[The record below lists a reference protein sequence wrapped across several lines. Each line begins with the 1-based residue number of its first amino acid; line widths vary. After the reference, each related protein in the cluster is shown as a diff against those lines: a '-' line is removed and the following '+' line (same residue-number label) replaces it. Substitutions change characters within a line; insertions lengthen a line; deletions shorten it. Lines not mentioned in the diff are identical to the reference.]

1 MSKKKQSNDI
11 IEDESTYKLKVGDDV
26 WLTISTSSTPA
37 EESPTPTMVPDADA
51 FEAGKVISIDESKQ
65 TCVCESET
73 RKTQETYK
81 ISQVYP
87 ANPLKLD
94 YSVDMASLSHL
105 NEPSVL
111 HNLKLRYGRDDIY
124 TYSGLFLLAVNPYKN
139 LSIYSPEVIKKHAGK
154 RRDDVDPHIFSVADI
169 SYRQML
175 LNEKNQSMLVTGESG
190 AGKTESGMYSLYS
203 SKLTYPFRYH

>member
-1 MSKKKQSNDI
+1 MPPRKKNNNLDLEIYEDDSK
-11 IEDESTYKLKVGDDV
+11 YKLKVGDDI
-26 WLTISTSSTPA
+26 WMPTYTSSSA
-37 EESPTPTMVPDADA
+37 EEGSQTPSTPTGEPS
-51 FEAGKVISIDESKQ
+51 FYLGKVISIDESKQ
-65 TCVCESET
+65 TCLCENSLT
-73 RKTQETYK
+73 KQQETLK
-81 ISQVYP
+81 LNTVCP

-111 HNLKLRYGRDDIY
+111 HNLKLRYQRDDIY

-139 LSIYSPEVIKKHAGK
+139 LPIYSHEVIKKHAGK
-154 RRDDVDPHIFSVADI
+154 RREDVEPHIFSVADV

-190 AGKTESGMYSLYS
+190 AGKTESGML
-203 SKLTYPFRYH
+203 FFVVV